1 MAPKGPEGSFEMA
14 QTNKGGKLFYGWLI
28 VAGCFGLMA
37 TTYGAINNCMGVF
50 IKPVCGDMGFSR
62 AGMGMT
68 QTIMSASLMLMSL
81 VSGRIFARFDVVRVL
96 RVSSVLMAAG
106 YFCFSLSQS
115 LPMFYGA
122 ALVTGLA
129 EGAITTVALSLLI
142 SNWFHARRGLAVGLA
157 FMGSGVGGMICNPLA
172 SWLID
177 GFGWRTAYQTLAAGV
192 FAIAVP
198 ICLFVLRTRPQD
210 KGLRPYGEQ
219 ETEIDYS
226 QLERRGTLFYEAVRQ
241 PQFWT
246 LCLCAAANT
255 ICTSGLM
262 QNIAPHISDVGFS
275 PAFAAAAAS
284 CGMASLAAGKLAL
297 GWLYDKLGAARA
309 TAAAQFSAALGLA
322 GGLLAPALPGVGLI
336 IIGVGLGGAFGNVA
350 HPIIAQIVYGDRDF
364 SSIFG
369 MISAF
374 ANVGGMLTPVLVG
387 GSYDAL
393 GSYKPAF
400 AVMIGLLAAITA
412 AYLWAFRSQ
421 AKRPG

>member
-1 MAPKGPEGSFEMA
+1 MAREK
-14 QTNKGGKLFYGWLI
+14 QGKIFYGWLI

-37 TTYGAINNCMGVF
+37 VTYGAINNCMGVF
-50 IKPVCGDMGFSR
+50 IKPVCQDMGFSR
-62 AGMGMT
+62 AGMGVT
-68 QTIMSASLMLMSL
+68 QTIMAASLMLMSL
-81 VSGRIFARFDVVRVL
+81 VSGRIFARVPVVRVL
-96 RVSSVLMAAG
+96 RLSSVVMAAG
-106 YFCFSLSQS
+106 YFCFSLARS

-172 SWLID
+172 SWLIG
-177 GFGWRTAYQTLAAGV
+177 GFGWRAAYRVLAGGV
-192 FAIAVP
+192 FALAVP
-198 ICLFVLRTRPQD
+198 ICFFLLRDQPAD

-219 ETEIDYS
+219 DEQIDYARI
-226 QLERRGTLFYEAVRQ
+226 QRQGTLFYQAARQ
-241 PQFWT
+241 PRFWA
-246 LCLCAAANT
+246 LCLCAALNT

-262 QNIAPHISDVGFS
+262 QNTAPHISDVGFS
-275 PAFAAAAAS
+275 AGFAATIAS
-284 CGMASLAAGKLAL
+284 CGMASLAAGKLLL

-309 TAAAQFSAALGLA
+309 TAISQVSAMVGLA
-322 GGLLAPALPGVGLI
+322 GALLAPALPGVGLI
-336 IIGVGLGGAFGNVA
+336 VLGVGLGGAFGNVA

-374 ANVGGMLTPVLVG
+374 ANIGGMLTPVLVG
-387 GSYDAL
+387 GSYDLL

-400 AVMIGLLAAITA
+400 TCMIGLLILITLT
-412 AYLWAFRSQ
+412 YLWAFRGTGRQ
-421 AKRPG
+421 AGD